1 MRINQSLKDEPK
13 VFKMQT
19 KSKSKKNSWSSLTK
33 LSRRKKQSGLQ
44 TFRFAERNEKKLVD
58 VVEREMQS
66 LGMIK
71 AEFTLSMKMT
81 KN

>member
-1 MRINQSLKDEPK
+1 MAACVQNGYTPK
-13 VFKMQT
+13 T
-19 KSKSKKNSWSSLTK
+19 DN
-33 LSRRKKQSGLQ
+33 RDI
-44 TFRFAERNEKKLVD
+44 FRFAERNEKKLVD

-71 AEFTLSMKMT
+71 VEFTLSMQMT